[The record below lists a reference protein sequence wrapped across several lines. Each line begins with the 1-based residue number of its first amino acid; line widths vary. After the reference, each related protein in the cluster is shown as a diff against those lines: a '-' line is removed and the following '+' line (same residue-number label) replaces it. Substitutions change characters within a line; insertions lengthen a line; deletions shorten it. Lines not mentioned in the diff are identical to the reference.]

1 MLSTLLLLLT
11 PCFCSRLFR
20 SGSWILVSLY
30 LLSRICPNCTCSV
43 IFSLIFSLCIL
54 LLEERFVQVQTLQH
68 CPSLS
73 HPPLRDST
81 SLFLRG
87 KGLRDSSSETS
98 SCWARTTDPSLPWNC
113 RNTSLTVPRTYRDQG
128 QPPLEWL
135 DSLSQ
140 GWSKPPKPLLQLHTA
155 SEQRNLLLIL
165 APPAAAG
172 DPIKGLPEKKKK
184 LRKHMELCQ
193 LKKVV

>member
-1 MLSTLLLLLT
+1 MAVG
-11 PCFCSRLFR
+11 F
-20 SGSWILVSLY
+20 WSLY
-30 LLSRICPNCTCSV
+30 LLSSICPNCTCSV
-43 IFSLIFSLCIL
+43 IFSLIFSPCIL

-68 CPSLS
+68 CSSLS

-81 SLFLRG
+81 PLFLRV
-87 KGLRDSSSETS
+87 KGLRDSSETS
-98 SCWARTTDPSLPWNC
+98 SCWARTTDPSLPWNY

-184 LRKHMELCQ
+184 KKKENTWSYVNLRK
-193 LKKVV
+193 

>member
-30 LLSRICPNCTCSV
+30 LLSSICPNCTCSV

-81 SLFLRG
+81 SLFLIC
-87 KGLRDSSSETS
+87 KDLTVSSSDTS
-98 SCWARTTDPSLPWNC
+98 SNWMGATD
-113 RNTSLTVPRTYRDQG
+113 T
-128 QPPLEWL
+128 
-135 DSLSQ
+135 SLSQ
-140 GWSKPPKPLLQLHTA
+140 RCRSPSMTVSRICFDLGQLLEQVELEASGALLQALYPRRHKLT
-155 SEQRNLLLIL
+155 NLTKMLN
-165 APPAAAG
+165 
-172 DPIKGLPEKKKK
+172 K
-184 LRKHMELCQ
+184 Q
-193 LKKVV
+193 VLKKENYNSN